1 MLDWP
6 LFFIFVNEIVGASEK
21 PALLRTMS
29 EEPFRVSGLDSGYR
43 FVKYEFG
50 TTGWLTESLYLCLLL
65 HLALSPCSEVCL
77 ATHKKCGAIL
87 FNFSDTEIAN
97 WAAKV

>member
-1 MLDWP
+1 M
-6 LFFIFVNEIVGASEK
+6 

-29 EEPFRVSGLDSGYR
+29 EEPFRVSGLGSEYR
-43 FVKYEFG
+43 FVKYEFW
-50 TTGWLTESLYLCLLL
+50 TARRLTESLYLCLLL

-77 ATHKKCGAIL
+77 AMHKKSDATL

-97 WAAKV
+97 WADEV